1 MIVRSRTT
9 RFIVNLLEWRRESTA
24 GHPSYDF
31 RMTTR
36 ITRREALTHVATTIG
51 IASAFA
57 RTFVEG
63 QTRRTTVN
71 TVLGPIDTS
80 KLGFTL
86 SHEHI
91 IASSAGVWQAWP
103 ELFGGRAKFIATA
116 SDSLKRAKDE
126 EGGTP
131 VHDCTTVE
139 LGRGL

>member
-1 MIVRSRTT
+1 
-9 RFIVNLLEWRRESTA
+9 
-24 GHPSYDF
+24 
-31 RMTTR
+31 MTTR

-51 IASAFA
+51 IASVFA

-91 IASSAGVWQAWP
+91 IASSAGVW
-103 ELFGGRAKFIATA
+103 
-116 SDSLKRAKDE
+116 
-126 EGGTP
+126 
-131 VHDCTTVE
+131 
-139 LGRGL
+139 